1 MDTSIISLTSTSIPL
16 SPGNSSIT
24 SFNNVIYHTVTNSDT
39 SALISNSVALI
50 PGSSFRTL
58 SPTSIPLVAS
68 SVSNSS
74 IGHHSISRIR
84 DVSPRR
90 PVRDL
95 SPRQL
100 TTPRVSQ
107 IADSGA
113 TAVEVSDENTPT
125 KTKLSFEERR
135 RRVLERF
142 DFVILVYFSRLFIQI
157 KQFLYC
163 SQLYLLLFF
172 IN

>member
-1 MDTSIISLTSTSIPL
+1 MDTNIISLTSVSVPL

-24 SFNNVIYHTVTNSDT
+24 NCNNVINHTVTNSDT
-39 SALISNSVALI
+39 SSPISNSVALI
-50 PGSSFRTL
+50 SGSSFRTL
-58 SPTSIPLVAS
+58 SPIPFPLVAS

-74 IGHHSISRIR
+74 IGHHSTSRIR

-113 TAVEVSDENTPT
+113 TGVEVLDENTPIT
-125 KTKLSFEERR
+125 TKLSFEERR

-142 DFVILVYFSRLFIQI
+142 DFVILVYFFTIIYSD
-157 KQFLYC
+157 
-163 SQLYLLLFF
+163 
-172 IN
+172 